1 MTSTDL
7 AVSILS
13 VHYMVARYPTGRP
26 MSALC
31 AGCEWTASFGSG
43 DQARKAHAAHV
54 LDVLNADDVT
64 VVDADAR
71 LFAAATVAGD
81 GTIQPVSGTFST
93 AAQAE
98 EDLAALLGDDYYRDR
113 HPFVATAIAP
123 TWRPIEPAAAVGG
136 A

>member
-13 VHYMVARYPTGRP
+13 VHYLVAHYPTGRP

-31 AGCEWTASFGSG
+31 AGCDWTASFGSG
-43 DQARKAHAAHV
+43 DQARKSHAAHV
-54 LDVLNADDVT
+54 LDVLNANGVT
-64 VVDADAR
+64 AADADAR

-81 GTIQPVSGTFST
+81 GTIQPVPGTFTT

-113 HPFVATAIAP
+113 HPFVAATLTP
-123 TWRPIEPAAAVGG
+123 TWRPIEPAAA
-136 A
+136 ASRA